1 MNGILTSSYLQLRTK
16 SATMNNILNGYAA
29 YTYMFTWAH
38 GHLQPLHNAVGRY
51 PWLPRIG
58 DRVAGGDVEIP
69 ARWRSAEGG
78 LCSRWL
84 GDVWPD
90 PRAKPGFFAQWFY
103 SSCRACPFSLGWST
117 FINTGNPWLNAHIF
131 HNQGVNDGT
140 SMGVILHLSWC
151 YGLADVLCRWCY
163 PLVNIQKLWKITMF
177 NGKHHFKLPF
187 SIAMFVYQRVTCWTV
202 VICGGKKFSNGM
214 TPWRPVSMSYI

>member
-1 MNGILTSSYLQLRTK
+1 M
-16 SATMNNILNGYAA
+16 GYAA

-38 GHLQPLHNAVGRY
+38 GHMQPLHNAVGRY

-58 DRVAGGDVEIP
+58 DRVAGGDIEVP
-69 ARWRSAEGG
+69 ARWGSAEGG

-90 PRAKPGFFAQWFY
+90 PSAKPGFFAQWFY

-131 HNQGVNDGT
+131 HNQGINDGT
-140 SMGVILHLSWC
+140 SMGDDGS
-151 YGLADVLCRWCY
+151 DPTFVLVLWAYRCTVSMVLPSGKRIY
-163 PLVNIQKLWKITMF
+163 KKLWKITMF
-177 NGKHHFKLPF
+177 NGKNNYKWPF
-187 SIAMFVYQRVTCWTV
+187 SIAMFAYQRVTCWTV
-202 VICGGKKFSNGM
+202 VICGGKKFSNAM